1 MSCSRCGA
9 ENRDAMKF
17 CGQCGAPLGPS
28 CSSCGYD
35 NPADHQF
42 CGQCGA
48 PLPLWTH
55 PRHEGEAKAGA
66 VALPGEMKHVS
77 ILFCD
82 IVGSTPLTERLGPE
96 AMRDLVSSFLRT
108 SLAEVHRYGGTASQ
122 FAGDGFMALFGAP
135 VAQEDHVQRA
145 LLAALAIQRALGG
158 AECEDEAQKL
168 DVPVRLGIHTGPV
181 VFGPV
186 ADNLPMDPTAIGDTA
201 NLAARLQQAAEPA
214 TILLSEATYQLARSY
229 ANVEPVGPLALRGK
243 ADPIPAFRL
252 LAVSQARAALR
263 VSTAARTTTF
273 VNRHADLAILNKFL
287 RQVEGGR
294 RQAVG
299 IVGEPGIGKSRL
311 LAEFRRQ
318 LGEGRVNWIEGR
330 CVSYGTAIPYLLVLD
345 LVRSNCGIV
354 ETDTPEAVAEK
365 VRSALKQVRIEA
377 EEDAAVLLHLL
388 GVKEAHGSPALANP
402 ETVKAR
408 AFHILSQIGINLS
421 RQRPL
426 VLVLEDLH
434 WIDKISEEFLGFF
447 AENTSEARILML
459 ATYRPGYHAP
469 WLDKSYAGQ
478 TPLSPLS
485 RDDSIRMVHS
495 VLRTEDLVELVA
507 EEIVTKADGNPFF
520 LEQLALHTGEA
531 LRSNLRVPDT
541 VHDVVMARID
551 RLPEETKNILQIAA
565 VIGREFSPRLLGP
578 VWRREAALELQL
590 RELARLEFIDEH
602 AQAEG
607 SIYVFRHALTQE
619 AVYGSLLERQRR
631 TYHGAIGRT
640 LEDLY
645 AARIDEVAEMLAFHF
660 GRSDEAEKSVDYAI
674 LAAEKSQRRWANN
687 EALTYFN
694 DALRRLDAMPDSEPN
709 RLRRIDAVL
718 KQGDIKFAL
727 GQHTEHI
734 QNLDDIGD
742 IVRDA
747 DDPRRRASW
756 HYWSGYLRS
765 LTGKGLALAIDDCRA
780 SAAIAAAADLDEI
793 AGFATSS
800 LAMAYSF
807 AGRPQEA
814 IEAGEQALAIFEAGG
829 NRWWAS
835 RTLWHLS
842 LAANML
848 GEWEMSLAYC
858 RRALAHGAAVDDRR
872 SQAIGLWRMGSV
884 HVQRGDPRSGIKCC
898 DEALALA
905 PSPYDAAHTKAVRG
919 YGQIKMGR
927 LDAGVTEIAE
937 ALAWFER
944 FQLRQPSLRWA
955 LWLVEGYLLRGD
967 VGRARS
973 LAIDILNESREA
985 GYRHIEGL
993 ACWLMSD
1000 CLGRDDDPSAAEE
1013 YVEQAIRIF
1022 EAIGARNDFAKALAT
1037 RAGLLWR
1044 TGDSVA
1050 ARQLFGEARDIFAAL
1065 GTRNEQAMVEDAL
1078 GEVDRGSA
1086 LSRHHH
1092 LRSVRPPAGPQSA
1105 D

>member
-17 CGQCGAPLGPS
+17 CGQCGAPLGAS

-35 NPADHQF
+35 NPADHRF

-66 VALPGEMKHVS
+66 VALSGEMKQVT

-168 DVPVRLGIHTGPV
+168 DLPVRLGIHTGPV
-181 VFGPV
+181 VFGPL

-243 ADPIPAFRL
+243 ADPIPAYRL

-263 VSTAARTTTF
+263 ASTAARTTTF

-541 VHDVVMARID
+541 IHDVVMARID

-602 AQAEG
+602 GQAEG
-607 SIYVFRHALTQE
+607 SIYVFRHALTRE

-631 TYHGAIGRT
+631 TYHGAIGCT
-640 LEDLY
+640 LEELY

-694 DALRRLDAMPDSEPN
+694 DALRRLDAMPDTEAN

-718 KQGDIKFAL
+718 KQGDVKFAL
-727 GQHTEHI
+727 GRHGEHL
-734 QNLDDIGD
+734 QKLDDIGD

-747 DDPRRRASW
+747 GDPRRRASW

-780 SAAIAAAADLDEI
+780 AAAIAAAVDLDEI

-807 AGRPQEA
+807 AGRPREA

-829 NRWWAS
+829 NRLWAS

-848 GEWEMSLAYC
+848 GEWETSLAYC

-937 ALAWFER
+937 SLAWFER

-1022 EAIGARNDFAKALAT
+1022 EEIGARNDFAKALTT
-1037 RAGLLWR
+1037 RAELLWR
-1044 TGDSVA
+1044 AGDSVA

-1065 GTRNEQAMVEDAL
+1065 GTRDEQAMVEDAL